1 MKRILILVLPL
12 VLFAGFLAIKPP
24 AIGADA
30 KPTGSITPQ
39 ANQDPTSPST
49 GNPATPTAKPSISG
63 GGEEEDDDDNKNGRE
78 KPRYGGHD
86 DDDYDD

>member
-39 ANQDPTSPST
+39 ANQDPTSPLT
-49 GNPATPTAKPSISG
+49 GNPATPTAKPSISAG
-63 GGEEEDDDDNKNGRE
+63 GEEDDDDNKNGRE